1 MMRGEKNCTGEEK
14 SALFWREMKY
24 LFRGEKPE
32 EKRKKSHFQILVDF
46 SCRIGVIS
54 KKIKNYDYFLKFFS
68 PILMFHKSSLCHVRS
83 HTNFG
88 PDRLSRFDVYQLQ
101 TNKQTDRQAKY
112 IYRCMWE
119 KKIWRVGGGEWIS
132 SHWNVYKKGIL
143 SSRKYHIVNL

>member
-1 MMRGEKNCTGEEK
+1 MKKEKNNDERGEKIALGKKNLLYFEEK
-14 SALFWREMKY
+14 MKY

-46 SCRIGVIS
+46 SCRICVIS

-101 TNKQTDRQAKY
+101 TNKQTDRQAKCLCN
-112 IYRCMWE
+112 IQGVQRNMT
-119 KKIWRVGGGEWIS
+119 VGKYFKMS
-132 SHWNVYKKGIL
+132 SSIIFSV
-143 SSRKYHIVNL
+143 V

>member
-1 MMRGEKNCTGEEK
+1 MKSCIYILLTIVKKEKNNDERGEKNALGKKNLLYYEEK
-14 SALFWREMKY
+14 MKY

-46 SCRIGVIS
+46 SCRICVIS

-112 IYRCMWE
+112 IYRCM
-119 KKIWRVGGGEWIS
+119 
-132 SHWNVYKKGIL
+132 
-143 SSRKYHIVNL
+143 